1 MASSTGL
8 FLYLLRLPGCPLGG
22 VDRSPRTGYLLGSW
36 RPEDHPIEGP
46 VRLQLLGNRSRL

>member
-22 VDRSPRTGYLLGSW
+22 VDRSPRTDYLLGSW